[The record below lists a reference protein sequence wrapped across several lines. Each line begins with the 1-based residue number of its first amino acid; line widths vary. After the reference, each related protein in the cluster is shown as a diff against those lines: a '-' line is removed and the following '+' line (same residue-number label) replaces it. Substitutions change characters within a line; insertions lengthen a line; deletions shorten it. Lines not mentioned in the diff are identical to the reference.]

1 MTMYEQLREMRIVT
15 TEGEIVTRFKCNVY
29 DWNRRSLTQRPS
41 LDSMWFDVDAEMGRP
56 SVMVRSDK
64 IVSIEE
70 TVIEEVVKDD

>member
-15 TEGEIVTRFKCNVY
+15 TEGEIVTRFKCKVY